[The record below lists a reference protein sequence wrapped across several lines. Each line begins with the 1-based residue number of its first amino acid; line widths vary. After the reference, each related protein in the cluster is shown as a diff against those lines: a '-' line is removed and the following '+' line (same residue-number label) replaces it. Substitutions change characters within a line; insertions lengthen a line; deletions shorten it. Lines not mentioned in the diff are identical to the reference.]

1 MQIWNGAPF
10 LFVKQYITF
19 QTVSYSLGS
28 LHTFHFLAPPQGG
41 KLAKKW
47 IIQEKDQQSKGTTQT
62 PNSTP

>member
-28 LHTFHFLAPPQGG
+28 LHTFHFLAPPLGG

-47 IIQEKDQQSKGTTQT
+47 II
-62 PNSTP
+62 